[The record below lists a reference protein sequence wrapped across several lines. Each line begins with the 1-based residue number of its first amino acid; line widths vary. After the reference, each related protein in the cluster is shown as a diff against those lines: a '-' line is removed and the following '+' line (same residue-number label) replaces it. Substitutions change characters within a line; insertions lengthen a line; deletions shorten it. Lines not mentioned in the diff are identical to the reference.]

1 MRGRGGLDVSLA
13 HGEPNREEFL
23 WRYHKR
29 SNVETVFSMMKGKSG
44 HAVLSKSPVG
54 MANEVLAKVLCH
66 NVVVVGQAVHEF
78 LVDPTFR
85 AGSAPAQE
93 LTA

>member
-1 MRGRGGLDVSLA
+1 MI
-13 HGEPNREEFL
+13 
-23 WRYHKR
+23 
-29 SNVETVFSMMKGKSG
+29 KGKFAD
-44 HAVLSKSPVG
+44 AVLSKSPTG

-78 LVDPTFR
+78 GIDPTFR
-85 AGSAPAQE
+85 AGSGAAQE